1 MPYPHVYIHLT
12 TEEREQIS
20 KELKRLLLAGK
31 YQKRKPLQVLWL
43 SDQKKTFKDI
53 ANCLGKSFDTVRRWV
68 YRYRKDG
75 LEGFIR
81 WLNRPGFGKG
91 KRP

>member
-1 MPYPHVYIHLT
+1 M
-12 TEEREQIS
+12 
-20 KELKRLLLAGK
+20 KRLLLAGK